1 MSKWFVCFVI
11 VLASVLWPGVV
22 LAQQPVATAAPAA
35 VIVEWTTE
43 SEVNLAGFNIHRS
56 ESLDG
61 PYVRLNATLIP
72 ASPDPIAGGSYS
84 YTDSTAEA
92 GGTYYYKLED
102 VELDGRA
109 TMHGPITV
117 VAEGN
122 VVSQVSQAGV
132 LIALLAAGVLVG
144 SAIFVI
150 SRSVSAASQRRVSAP
165 RPAHDSSGRA
175 ER

>member
-1 MSKWFVCFVI
+1 MSKGFVCFVI

-43 SEVNLAGFNIHRS
+43 SEVNLAGFNIYRS

-61 PYVRLNATLIP
+61 PYVKLNTTLIP
-72 ASPDPIAGGSYS
+72 ASPDPISGGSYS
-84 YTDSTAEA
+84 YTDTAAEA
-92 GGTYYYKLED
+92 GVTYYYKLED
-102 VELDGRA
+102 VELDGKA

-122 VVSQVSQAGV
+122 MVSQVSQAGV
-132 LIALLAAGVLVG
+132 LVVLLAAGVVVG
-144 SAIFVI
+144 SSIFVVG
-150 SRSVSAASQRRVSAP
+150 RGVPRR
-165 RPAHDSSGRA
+165 RQGRGG
-175 ER
+175 EH

>member
-1 MSKWFVCFVI
+1 MVRRVLESWMLLVAL
-11 VLASVLWPGVV
+11 LASPG
-22 LAQQPVATAAPAA
+22 LAMAQEPVATSVPGT

-43 SEVNLAGFNIHRS
+43 SEVDLAGFNIYRS

-61 PYVRLNATLIP
+61 PYVKLNATLIP
-72 ASPDPIAGGSYS
+72 ASPDPIAGGNYS
-84 YTDSTAEA
+84 YTDAGAEP
-92 GGTYYYKLED
+92 GVTYYYKLED

-122 VVSQVSQAGV
+122 MVSNVSQAGV
-132 LIALLAAGVLVG
+132 LAGLLAAGVLVG

-150 SRSVSAASQRRVSAP
+150 GRRVSAASQRQAGP
-165 RPAHDSSGRA
+165 GRRG
-175 ER
+175 EP